1 VARAL
6 VALLL
11 AAVAVPCA
19 QARDALRAIDDCVA
33 RLDSELDVGYA
44 RIAARCPD
52 LTPALEQSPWAPW
65 LPGDW
70 NRPDNQLSAA
80 GLSEL
85 HSLLARAAGP
95 ETRERPAP
103 RTDRLAAV
111 LATVTRPTDSGGSWW
126 LRFKEW
132 LHRIFTPPQP
142 ADQGWLRHLLQQIK
156 LSTGA
161 AQLIVW
167 GAFALVV
174 ALAAAII
181 LHELRVAGFL
191 GGPAARTRARGQPPR
206 ASGVRALADIERAAA
221 EQQPGLLLELIALRL
236 AEQDR
241 LPPARALTAREL
253 EQHARL
259 PDESGRR
266 RLRELVGVCE
276 RVRFSGEAVTAASLA
291 AALHSGRVLLSA
303 LDAPALAAAQ
313 AH

>member
-6 VALLL
+6 AALLL
-11 AAVAVPCA
+11 AAATVPCA
-19 QARDALRAIDDCVA
+19 QARDALRAVDDCVA
-33 RLDSELDVGYA
+33 RLDNELDVGYA

-52 LTPALEQSPWAPW
+52 LTPALQQSPWAPW
-65 LPGDW
+65 LPADW
-70 NRPDNQLSAA
+70 KRPDNQLSAA
-80 GLSEL
+80 GLSEMRA
-85 HSLLARAAGP
+85 LLARAAGP
-95 ETRERPAP
+95 GTPERAAP
-103 RTDRLAAV
+103 RTDRVGAV
-111 LATVTRPTDSGGSWW
+111 LATVTAPADSGGSWW

-142 ADQGWLRHLLQQIK
+142 ADRGWLRHWLQQIR
-156 LSTGA
+156 LSTNA

-167 GAFALVV
+167 SAFALVV

-191 GGPAARTRARGQPPR
+191 SGRAARTRARSQLPH
-206 ASGVRALADIERAAA
+206 ASGARALADIERAAA
-221 EQQPGLLLELIALRL
+221 EAQPGLLLELIALRL

-259 PDESGRR
+259 PDDSGRR
-266 RLRELVGVCE
+266 RLGELVGVCE
-276 RVRFSGEAVTAASLA
+276 RVRFSGEAVTVASLA

-303 LDAPALAAAQ
+303 LDAPASAAAQ

>member
-1 VARAL
+1 VVRAL

-11 AAVAVPCA
+11 AAAAVPCA
-19 QARDALRAIDDCVA
+19 QARDALQAIDDCVA
-33 RLDSELDVGYA
+33 RLDTELDVGYA

-52 LTPALEQSPWAPW
+52 LTPALEESPWAPW
-65 LPGDW
+65 LPADW
-70 NRPDNQLSAA
+70 KQADNQLSAA
-80 GLSEL
+80 GLSQL

-95 ETRERPAP
+95 ETRARPAP
-103 RTDRLAAV
+103 RTDRVAAV
-111 LATVTRPTDSGGSWW
+111 LATVTRPADSGGSWW

-132 LHRIFTPPQP
+132 LHRIFTPQP
-142 ADQGWLRHLLQQIK
+142 ADPGWLRRWLQQFK
-156 LSTGA
+156 LSTGT

-167 GAFALVV
+167 GAFALAV
-174 ALAAAII
+174 ALAATIV

-191 GGPAARTRARGQPPR
+191 GGPAARTRARSNLPR
-206 ASGVRALADIERAAA
+206 ASGTRALADIERAAA
-221 EQQPGLLLELIALRL
+221 EAQPGLLLELIAVRL

-253 EQHARL
+253 EQRARL

-266 RLRELVGVCE
+266 RLGELVGVCE

-303 LDAPALAAAQ
+303 LERQALAAAQ